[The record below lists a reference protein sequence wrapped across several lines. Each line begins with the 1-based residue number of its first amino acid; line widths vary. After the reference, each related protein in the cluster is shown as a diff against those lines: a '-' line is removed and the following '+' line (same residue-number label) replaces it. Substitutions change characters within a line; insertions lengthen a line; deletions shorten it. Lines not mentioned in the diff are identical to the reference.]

1 MKESQEI
8 HWKRIIVE
16 ATAIVASIL
25 IAFAI
30 DAWWQNRT
38 ERIIEVQYLQ
48 ALREDL
54 LISLELLD
62 EDEAVQQRQ
71 VGYLNSLLSTDSDTP
86 YSDELRRWIDDGLF
100 NVGTY
105 QPQISALRALESS
118 GQTQIIRNPDI
129 RRVLASVRQRMDSL
143 EFTQRD
149 FQLSQ
154 QTLIDPFL
162 VDNFNLSH
170 LMLDRAVNNE
180 TDLSI
185 LGTSDFQSRVA
196 FKISLRGEVSESQS
210 EVREAFEE
218 ALELIET
225 ELQTTN

>member
-8 HWKRIIVE
+8 PWKRIIVE

-38 ERIIEVQYLQ
+38 ERIIEVQYLR
-48 ALREDL
+48 ALQEDL
-54 LISLELLD
+54 LSSLELLD

-105 QPQISALRALESS
+105 QPQSSALRDLESS
-118 GQTQIIRNPDI
+118 GQTQIIRNPEI
-129 RRVLASVRQRMDSL
+129 RRALASVRQRMNSL
-143 EFTQRD
+143 EITQRD

-170 LMLDRAVNNE
+170 LMLDGTVNNE

-196 FKISLRGEVSESQS
+196 FKISLRRVVTESQS

>member
-8 HWKRIIVE
+8 PWKRIIVE

-25 IAFAI
+25 VAFAI

-38 ERIIEVQYLQ
+38 ERIIEVQHLQ
-48 ALREDL
+48 ALQEDL
-54 LISLELLD
+54 LSSLNLLD

-71 VGYLNSLLSTDSDTP
+71 VGYLDSLLSTNSDTP

-105 QPQISALRALESS
+105 QPQSSALRDLESS

-143 EFTQRD
+143 EITQRD

>member
-8 HWKRIIVE
+8 PWKRIIVE

-48 ALREDL
+48 ALQQDL
-54 LISLELLD
+54 LSSLELLD

-71 VGYLNSLLSTDSDTP
+71 VGYLDSLLLTNSDTP

-105 QPQISALRALESS
+105 QPQSSALRDLESS

-129 RRVLASVRQRMDSL
+129 RRVLASVRQRMNSL
-143 EFTQRD
+143 EITQRD